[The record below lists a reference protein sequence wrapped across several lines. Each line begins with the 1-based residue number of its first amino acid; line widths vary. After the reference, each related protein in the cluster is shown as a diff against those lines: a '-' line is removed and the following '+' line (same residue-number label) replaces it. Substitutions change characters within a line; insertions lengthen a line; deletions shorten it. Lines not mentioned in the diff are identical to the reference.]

1 MTTYVLRRVLYTIP
15 VLVGITLVTFLFLR
29 FTGDPCTALLGERFS
44 EARCAE
50 VKARYGLDQPLWVQ
64 YARYVGR
71 LARGDLGDSIITKR
85 AIAAELRL
93 VFPATIE
100 LALAAMVLAT
110 LVGIPLGL
118 IAAARHNSSLD
129 LGAMVLAMLGVSM
142 PVFWLGLMLAY
153 LLGYKLDLF
162 PISGRLSTG
171 VELERITN
179 LYLVDSVITWNWLAF
194 RDAVHH
200 LILPAVAL
208 STIPAALIARITRSA
223 MLDVL
228 SQDYIRTARAKGLTE
243 RAVVLRHAL
252 ANAMLPVVTVVGLQ
266 IGFLLSGAVLTE
278 TIFAWPGMGRW
289 VVLSIPSNDIP
300 VVQAG
305 VLVFALVFV
314 LVNLVVDISYAW
326 LDPRIRYE

>member
-1 MTTYVLRRVLYTIP
+1 VTTYIVRRLLYTIP
-15 VLVGITLVTFLFLR
+15 VLIGITLVTFLFLR
-29 FTGDPCTALLGERFS
+29 FTGDPCTALLGERYS
-44 EARCAE
+44 AARCVE
-50 VKARYGLDQPLWVQ
+50 IKARYGLDQPVWVQ
-64 YARYVGR
+64 YGRYVGR
-71 LARGDLGDSIITKR
+71 LLQGDLGESIITKR
-85 AIAAELRL
+85 AIAGELRL

-100 LALAAMVLAT
+100 LAFAAMILAT
-110 LVGIPLGL
+110 LLGIPLGL
-118 IAAARHNSSLD
+118 VAAARHNSSTD

-142 PVFWLGLMLAY
+142 PVFWLGLMMAY
-153 LLGYKLDLF
+153 VFGYKLNLF

-171 VELERITN
+171 MEIHRITN
-179 LYLVDSVITWNWLAF
+179 LYLVDSVLTGNWLAF
-194 RDAVHH
+194 RDALHH
-200 LILPAVAL
+200 LVLPAVAL
-208 STIPAALIARITRSA
+208 CTIPAALIARITRSS

-228 SQDYIRTARAKGLTE
+228 GQDYIRTARAKGLSE

-289 VVLSIPSNDIP
+289 VVQAIPSNDIP